1 MGNFMTLVR
10 TKNPTT
16 PLCEA
21 SPTNRLWVQV
31 DLITLQHE
39 AALFGPDGIAHRL
52 GTDASEIF
60 GRNPLG
66 DSTFPGGKNGGSTGG
81 GYIHGGGDF
90 GLRW

>member
-52 GTDASEIF
+52 GTVKRIGKLLGEI
-60 GRNPLG
+60 RWG
-66 DSTFPGGKNGGSTGG
+66 DLTFPG
-81 GYIHGGGDF
+81 
-90 GLRW
+90 